1 MTTRATPLRLR
12 YREVARLPRLAWL
25 AAIDRAAG
33 DVLVLHGSAVEC
45 REDWMVEGVW
55 DAEFRSGGFH
65 ESPHFFGSG
74 LRLVDGRLYCV
85 PSSALVNRLV
95 YCVHRDRILV
105 ANSLALLLAF
115 TGATLEPGH
124 DYRAETYAIRQGVN
138 GYNKDFVVRHPEI
151 ASFFQVYDECLV
163 IGSGEPTFESRR
175 PVRSIASFATYRA
188 LVADALGQLH
198 DNFISRYRCT
208 PMLPFSTVSA
218 GYDSA
223 ASTVLVKDLGLEAC
237 FTSRRSNSHIPWWLS
252 RQAGID
258 DGTPIADRLGLR
270 VEYLDGR
277 ASRMTEDELYF
288 LAPGCAPSLP
298 ILRSMARHIERSGA
312 VGVLFTGFQG
322 DEVWDINRWERV
334 YQDADTLRGD
344 TTALMLSEIRLKSG
358 FINVAVPSLFARS
371 LRDLVAIALSVEMA
385 PWRLG
390 SDYDR
395 PIPRRIL
402 EEAGIPRR
410 LFGNRKKA
418 IVDTYNFP
426 KNRALRRHFFA
437 FARRQLGV
445 FGGGG
450 FIRLHQ
456 AVNGLAFKAFRAYH
470 LVRQWLTGVEPPDT
484 PVALIWTRFRFPHLL
499 FTWAAGALSEQ
510 LASVLRDSGA
520 LEQRPLAAWK
530 PALRDT
536 RFDLV
541 APVSSPPTPLPARS
555 TPAPPLP

>member
-1 MTTRATPLRLR
+1 M
-12 YREVARLPRLAWL
+12 
-25 AAIDRAAG
+25 
-33 DVLVLHGSAVEC
+33 
-45 REDWMVEGVW
+45 
-55 DAEFRSGGFH
+55 
-65 ESPHFFGSG
+65 
-74 LRLVDGRLYCV
+74 
-85 PSSALVNRLV
+85 NRLV

-270 VEYLDGR
+270 IEYLDGR

-298 ILRSMARHIERSGA
+298 ILRSLARHIERSGA

-334 YQDADTLRGD
+334 YQDADILRGD

-358 FINVAVPSLFARS
+358 FINVPVPSLFARS

-395 PIPRRIL
+395 
-402 EEAGIPRR
+402 
-410 LFGNRKKA
+410 
-418 IVDTYNFP
+418 
-426 KNRALRRHFFA
+426 
-437 FARRQLGV
+437 ARRQLGV

-530 PALRDT
+530 PALRAT